1 MSSPTPAETSAG
13 AAVGL
18 HRRIPMRIS
27 RPPAIRKKPQSPQS
41 CIPQAMHRGP
51 CLADP
56 HAPRI
61 PIRAT
66 SPYRHSLTMRPPR
79 PARRLA
85 QIFTPTSPANQLRRR
100 AARRRR
106 QRMTPPRDAASA
118 QWEPAFRP
126 ARRPAA
132 QARGSPG
139 SRGRLDPAKV
149 RRRGAGSRRTDGR
162 SRRPGPASRRPP
174 ARPGVTHAPR
184 RWGTVSLPF

>member
-79 PARRLA
+79 PAAGLRKSSR
-85 QIFTPTSPANQLRRR
+85 QPVPQTNCDDGQPADGVN
-100 AARRRR
+100 ARRRPATR
-106 QRMTPPRDAASA
+106 RRRRRSGAPRSS
-118 QWEPAFRP
+118 RP
-126 ARRPAA
+126 EGRRLRSRAWIPEESGQVELDKSPQARRRIAQGRMA
-132 QARGSPG
+132 DHAGQARRHAGACVRSPHFSTL
-139 SRGRLDPAKV
+139 SRI
-149 RRRGAGSRRTDGR
+149 S
-162 SRRPGPASRRPP
+162 
-174 ARPGVTHAPR
+174 
-184 RWGTVSLPF
+184 